1 MAFADLPVVDFEALC
16 DPTRTTATRTLGA
29 SLERFGFVAITNH
42 RITQDQ
48 LAAAYVASRDVF
60 ALPTTTK
67 RSYEDIEG
75 SRQRGY
81 TSYGVERA
89 ADSDVADLKEFWHV
103 GRSSPL
109 QPKPL
114 NNRFPIEVPA
124 FEQELTQLFGQFEA
138 HAMVVLT
145 ALERHLGCPTGA
157 LTEMA
162 WGGNSVVRLIH
173 YPPLPEHMPEGALRA
188 SEHEDINLI
197 TLLPVATEPG
207 LEIQTRDGQWL
218 AVRTPPDVLVC
229 DTGDMMAYFTGG
241 RLPATTHRVVNP
253 SGAAGREPRYSMP
266 FFCHPRPETVLAPM
280 RGDAPPITAGALL
293 QRRLEEIGVARPSR

>member
-1 MAFADLPVVDFEALC
+1 MAFADLPVVDFETLY
-16 DPTRTTATRTLGA
+16 DPTNTTSTRALGA

-42 RITQDQ
+42 RIDQDR
-48 LAAAYVASRDVF
+48 LAAAYVAARDVF
-60 ALPTTTK
+60 ALPTTAK
-67 RSYEDIEG
+67 RAYEDLEG

-103 GRSSPL
+103 GRSSPI

-114 NNRFPIEVPA
+114 NNRFPVEVPA
-124 FEQELTQLFGQFEA
+124 FEQELTQLFGRFEA

-145 ALERHLGCPTGA
+145 ALERHLGCPRGG
-157 LTEMA
+157 LTEIA
-162 WGGNSVVRLIH
+162 QGGNSVVRVIH
-173 YPPLPEHMPEGALRA
+173 YPPLPAHTPHGALRA

-218 AVRTPPDVLVC
+218 AVRTPPGVLVC
-229 DTGDMMAYFTGG
+229 DTGDMMAHFTGG
-241 RLPATTHRVVNP
+241 LLPATTHRVVNP
-253 SGAAGREPRYSMP
+253 SGQAGRVPRYSMP
-266 FFCHPRPETVLAPM
+266 FFCHPRSKAILTPM
-280 RGDAPPITAGALL
+280 RGHAPPITAGALL
-293 QRRLEEIGVARPSR
+293 QRRLEENGVARPSV